1 MGWVGLTHLFVL
13 AITPALTEGCCHDI
27 QPQRTSESVRHPP
40 RHHYRVVLGE
50 PFELKC
56 VAAVSPGSDVRWSR
70 FGAGSGVEDPV
81 PVSTENLLKIPAVTA
96 DHSGNY
102 SCGNESGA
110 LLDLQLQVL
119 EGSRRACSELGPK
132 QVTLTLGA
140 GGGIDCPPST
150 CGDPDL
156 NNSQVT
162 WYKKGRSISELKK
175 QKRKDVRCEG
185 PRLTL
190 ITVSD
195 KDSDVFYCDRHASGP
210 GPLWITRRA
219 VNVNVIPQDTED
231 PPTILD
237 PNSNKTEE
245 VVIGEPHTLRCKVTF
260 GFERNISSKVQWYT
274 NTAAD
279 QALKFLIGQ
288 QEQTREITTFSHTEV
303 TQVAVLKVVTELH
316 LQQVFSCLA
325 TNAKG
330 TTNCTVRLRRRDAGH
345 WLTGAV
351 VPVVCVVLLT
361 GLGVVLHLRTL
372 ELTLIYRSYWQSSD
386 HVGEDSKDIDV
397 FLFHAWSH
405 ASEDGTGTHTALLP
419 SPSGEQGSPL
429 SSEPLS
435 YTPLEVLLRL
445 TLEGSGYR
453 LFLMERDLLPG
464 GAYTEDVVR
473 VIQRSRCLV
482 CLLSGDFLS
491 NSSAVFMLEAGIQA
505 LLRDHEL
512 KVMVIWTEPR
522 PASMGQ
528 LDPPLP
534 RLVHRAL
541 RVLPCLDWLPGLS
554 PDSSRMFWKS
564 FWKAMPKQ
572 NGASLTQSQPV

>member
-1 MGWVGLTHLFVL
+1 M
-13 AITPALTEGCCHDI
+13 
-27 QPQRTSESVRHPP
+27 
-40 RHHYRVVLGE
+40 
-50 PFELKC
+50 KC
-56 VAAVSPGSDVRWSR
+56 VASPGSDVRWSR
-70 FGAGSGVEDPV
+70 FGAGSGVKDPV

-110 LLDLQLQVL
+110 LLDLQLQVF
-119 EGSRRACSELGPK
+119 EGSRRACSALGPK

-140 GGGIDCPPST
+140 GGKIDCPPST

-156 NNSQVT
+156 FNSQVT
-162 WYKKGRSISELKK
+162 WYQNGRSISEMQKK
-175 QKRKDVRCEG
+175 RGVCSEG
-185 PRLTL
+185 PRLML
-190 ITVSD
+190 CTVYAQ
-195 KDSDVFYCDRHASGP
+195 DSQAVFYCDRHAKGP

-219 VNVNVIPQDTED
+219 VNVIVIPSDTEI

-237 PNSNKTEE
+237 PNNNKTEE

-279 QALKFLIGQ
+279 QALKILIDQ
-288 QEQTREITTFSHTEV
+288 QEQTREEMMFNQTEV

-316 LQQVFSCLA
+316 LQQVFTCLA

-330 TTNCTVRLRRRDAGH
+330 TTNCTIRLRRRDAAGH
-345 WLTGAV
+345 WLTAAV
-351 VPVVCVVLLT
+351 VPVMCVVLLT
-361 GLGVVLHLRTL
+361 GLGVGLHLRTL

-386 HVGEDSKDIDV
+386 HVGDSKDIDV
-397 FLFHAWSH
+397 FLSHAWSH

-445 TLEGSGYR
+445 ALEGSGYR

-491 NSSAVFMLEAGIQA
+491 NSSAVFVLEAGVQA

-528 LDPPLP
+528 LNPPLP

-541 RVLPCLDWLPGLS
+541 RVLPCLDWLPGPS

-572 NGASLTQSQPV
+572 NGASLTQSQPG

>member
-13 AITPALTEGCCHDI
+13 AITPALTEGCCRDK

-140 GGGIDCPPST
+140 GEGIDCPPST

-162 WYKKGRSISELKK
+162 WYKKDRSIPEL
-175 QKRKDVRCEG
+175 QNRYQRKVCSEG
-185 PRLTL
+185 PRLML
-190 ITVSD
+190 CKVLV
-195 KDSDVFYCDRHASGP
+195 KDSAVFYCDRHASGP

-288 QEQTREITTFSHTEV
+288 QEQTYV
-303 TQVAVLKVVTELH
+303 
-316 LQQVFSCLA
+316 
-325 TNAKG
+325 
-330 TTNCTVRLRRRDAGH
+330 
-345 WLTGAV
+345 
-351 VPVVCVVLLT
+351 
-361 GLGVVLHLRTL
+361 
-372 ELTLIYRSYWQSSD
+372 
-386 HVGEDSKDIDV
+386 
-397 FLFHAWSH
+397 
-405 ASEDGTGTHTALLP
+405 
-419 SPSGEQGSPL
+419 
-429 SSEPLS
+429 
-435 YTPLEVLLRL
+435 
-445 TLEGSGYR
+445 
-453 LFLMERDLLPG
+453 
-464 GAYTEDVVR
+464 
-473 VIQRSRCLV
+473 QRK
-482 CLLSGDFLS
+482 
-491 NSSAVFMLEAGIQA
+491 I
-505 LLRDHEL
+505 
-512 KVMVIWTEPR
+512 
-522 PASMGQ
+522 
-528 LDPPLP
+528 
-534 RLVHRAL
+534 
-541 RVLPCLDWLPGLS
+541 
-554 PDSSRMFWKS
+554 
-564 FWKAMPKQ
+564 
-572 NGASLTQSQPV
+572 

>member
-1 MGWVGLTHLFVL
+1 MKISRKAEVRL
-13 AITPALTEGCCHDI
+13 ISALRNT
-27 QPQRTSESVRHPP
+27 
-40 RHHYRVVLGE
+40 
-50 PFELKC
+50 
-56 VAAVSPGSDVRWSR
+56 
-70 FGAGSGVEDPV
+70 
-81 PVSTENLLKIPAVTA
+81 
-96 DHSGNY
+96 
-102 SCGNESGA
+102 
-110 LLDLQLQVL
+110 
-119 EGSRRACSELGPK
+119 
-132 QVTLTLGA
+132 
-140 GGGIDCPPST
+140 
-150 CGDPDL
+150 
-156 NNSQVT
+156 
-162 WYKKGRSISELKK
+162 
-175 QKRKDVRCEG
+175 
-185 PRLTL
+185 
-190 ITVSD
+190 
-195 KDSDVFYCDRHASGP
+195 RHA
-210 GPLWITRRA
+210 R
-219 VNVNVIPQDTED
+219 
-231 PPTILD
+231 
-237 PNSNKTEE
+237 
-245 VVIGEPHTLRCKVTF
+245 
-260 GFERNISSKVQWYT
+260 
-274 NTAAD
+274 
-279 QALKFLIGQ
+279 
-288 QEQTREITTFSHTEV
+288 REITTFSHTEV

-330 TTNCTVRLRRRDAGH
+330 TTNCTVRLRRRDAAGH

-386 HVGEDSKDIDV
+386 HVGDSKDIDV
-397 FLFHAWSH
+397 FLSHAWSH

-445 TLEGSGYR
+445 ALEGSGYR

-491 NSSAVFMLEAGIQA
+491 NSSAVFVLEAGIQA